1 MQLVDQLSSALL
13 VCPTVAVVPD
23 VFITSTVLVAS
34 VLAVD

>member
-1 MQLVDQLSSALL
+1 MLLVDQLSSTFL

-23 VFITSTVLVAS
+23 VFITSTVLVVS